1 MSTSRKFRA
10 AMSHSAVSVS
20 ALLVAAVWTGGC
32 ESTGLSPREAEGNG
46 YANFLSS
53 LPNEPLTDGA
63 GSTSLPQPPRPLV
76 LPAKI
81 AVAQVGEVAPPQK
94 LLDMLHQDSKT
105 WSLVSP
111 VDGRVQFQD
120 MRRYARDIGADYL
133 FVFGG
138 TVDRSDNDT
147 GLALANATIIG
158 AFIVPSKQIDAEG
171 TGAGSLID
179 LPTGRVVLSVSAD
192 DHERRLSAAAS
203 AQADEVALLESL
215 RDKLVAHLGQRLI
228 DQAQSVAK
236 TK

>member
-1 MSTSRKFRA
+1 MFTSRQLRA
-10 AMSHSAVSVS
+10 LPHSAVSVA
-20 ALLVAAVWTGGC
+20 ALLAVAVLTGGC
-32 ESTGLSPREAEGNG
+32 ESSGLSPREAEGNG
-46 YANFLSS
+46 YSTFLSLAS
-53 LPNEPLTDGA
+53 EPLTDRA
-63 GSTSLPQPPRPLV
+63 GLTPSPQPARPLV

-94 LLDMLHQDSKT
+94 LMDMLKQDSKI

-111 VDGRVQFQD
+111 VDGRVQCQD
-120 MRRYARDIGADYL
+120 MRRYARELGADYL

-147 GLALANATIIG
+147 GLALADVTIIG

-171 TGAGSLID
+171 KGAGSLFD
-179 LPTGRVVLSVSAD
+179 VLTGRIVLSVSAD

-203 AQADEVALLESL
+203 ADADEVALLESM
-215 RDKLVAHLGQRLI
+215 RDKLVAQLGQRLI

-236 TK
+236 AK